1 VSQKAIG
8 DIYLI
13 WRKDR
18 GDNRIAIG
26 VIKRNQTDGIR
37 FKYIPEGLKKAKA
50 EGFGGY
56 AGFPEVEKEYKENVI
71 EKFGQR
77 LIRTERNDLGDFYTF
92 WKINPAYKNDDYYML
107 AFTQGLLATDNY
119 EFLAD
124 FNPKK
129 SLSFISEIAG
139 LSKTK
144 VPSDVLK
151 VGDVLRYEKHAH
163 NSHDNKAVAVYKED
177 VFLGF
182 VKRIHNNVFYKGKG
196 LIEIQVHHLEKN
208 GKIDRAF
215 ISINFL

>member
-1 VSQKAIG
+1 MSQKAIG

-77 LIRTERNDLGDFYTF
+77 LIRTERNDLSDFYTF
-92 WKINPAYKNDDYYML
+92 WKINSKYKNDDYYML
-107 AFTQGLLATDNY
+107 AFTQGILATDNY

-129 SLSFISEIAG
+129 GLSFISEIAG

-144 VPSDVLK
+144 ISSDIVQ
-151 VGDVLRYEKHAH
+151 VGDILTYSKDPTNDYDKR
-163 NSHDNKAVAVYKED
+163 AVALYKGD
-177 VFLGF
+177 KKLGY
-182 VKRIHNNVFYKGKG
+182 VKRIHNRVFYKTKG
-196 LIEIQVHHLEKN
+196 EIEIKVHHLEKN

>member
-1 VSQKAIG
+1 MSQKAIG

-18 GDNRIAIG
+18 GADRIPIG

-37 FKYIPEGLKKAKA
+37 FKYLPVGLAKAKA

-77 LIRTERNDLGDFYTF
+77 LIRTERNDLSDFYTF
-92 WKINPAYKNDDYYML
+92 WKINSKYKKDDYYML
-107 AFTQGLLATDNY
+107 AFTQGILATDNY

-129 SLSFISEIAG
+129 GLSFISEIAG

-144 VPSDVLK
+144 ISSDIVQ
-151 VGDVLRYEKHAH
+151 VGDILTYSKDPTNDYDKR
-163 NSHDNKAVAVYKED
+163 AVALYKGD
-177 VFLGF
+177 KKLGY
-182 VKRIHNNVFYKGKG
+182 VKRIHNRVFYKTKG
-196 LIEIQVHHLEKN
+196 AIEIKVHHLEKN

-215 ISINFL
+215 ICVNFL

>member
-77 LIRTERNDLGDFYTF
+77 LIRTERNDLSDFYTF
-92 WKINPAYKNDDYYML
+92 WKINSKYKNDDYYML
-107 AFTQGLLATDNY
+107 AFTQGILATDNY

-129 SLSFISEIAG
+129 GLSFISEIAG

-144 VPSDVLK
+144 ISSDIVQ
-151 VGDVLRYEKHAH
+151 VGDILTYSKDPTNDYDKR
-163 NSHDNKAVAVYKED
+163 AVALYKGD
-177 VFLGF
+177 KKLGY
-182 VKRIHNNVFYKGKG
+182 VKRIHNRVFYKTKG
-196 LIEIQVHHLEKN
+196 EIEIKVHHLEKN